1 MANRLPIV
9 RAMDCSTF
17 EEMVA
22 LLSKDGPPDPELL
35 DIARR
40 TFCEPSTATGEELDR
55 LFYHDLVC
63 LNVTQVGC
71 FKVSDLTREELDR
84 LLDGMDFSLDD

>member
-17 EEMVA
+17 EEMEA

-55 LFYHDLVC
+55 LFYHDLVP
-63 LNVTQVGC
+63 LNVNQIAC
-71 FKVSDLTREELDR
+71 FKVSYPSPEELDR
-84 LLDGMDFSLDD
+84 LLEGMDFSHD

>member
-17 EEMVA
+17 EEMEA
-22 LLSKDGPPDPELL
+22 LLSKDGPADPELL

-40 TFCEPSTATGEELDR
+40 TFCENPTATGHEMDR
-55 LFYHDLVC
+55 LFYHDLVP
-63 LNVTQVGC
+63 LNVNQVAC
-71 FKVSDLTREELDR
+71 YKVSDLSQDELAR
-84 LLDGMDFSLDD
+84 LLDGMDFSTD